1 MKRKSMAPALIKGGI
16 FTIVTLLVTAILGI
30 TIANTGL
37 GDTTQYHAVFS
48 DVTGLNVG
56 DDVRIAGVRIG
67 QVDDIDVV
75 DRRLAD
81 VRFAIQSDRR
91 LPAGVTAVVKYRNL
105 VGQRYVEL
113 DQGVG
118 PIDQTLPPGGK
129 IPLSHTQPA
138 LDLTELFNGFQPLFQ
153 ALSPN
158 DVNQLSD
165 EIVQVLDG
173 DGVTVDNLVANTA
186 SLTTTLANKDQVIGR
201 VIDNLNSVLN
211 TVNSRGDEL
220 SNMVTTL
227 QQLVSGLAQD
237 RRPIGN
243 AITALSGL
251 TTATGNLLQLSRPG
265 LKQSI
270 SALGKVSTTLAHNTP
285 LLNTFLHNLPVK
297 FQKIATATSYGSW
310 FNFFLC
316 QATVTGVTVA
326 PGAAPGA
333 GPAIGIPVTES
344 RCRQ

>member
-1 MKRKSMAPALIKGGI
+1 MKRKSLLPALIKGAI
-16 FTIVTLLVTAILGI
+16 FTVVTLLATAILGI

-37 GDTTQYHAVFS
+37 GDTTVYHAVFS

-56 DDVRIAGVRIG
+56 DDVRIAGVRVG
-67 QVDDIDVV
+67 QVNQIGVV

-81 VRFAIQSDRR
+81 VQFAIQSDRR
-91 LPAGVTAVVKYRNL
+91 LPAAVTAVVKYRNL

-118 PIDQTLPPGGK
+118 PVDQLLPPGGT
-129 IPLSHTQPA
+129 IPLARTQPA

-158 DVNQLSD
+158 AVNQLSD
-165 EIVQVLDG
+165 EIVQVLQG
-173 DGVTVDNLVANTA
+173 DGVTVDSLVANTA
-186 SLTTTLANKDQVIGR
+186 SLTTTLANKDHVIGQ

-211 TVNSRGDEL
+211 TINSRGNEL
-220 SNMVTTL
+220 STMVTTL
-227 QQLVSGLAQD
+227 QELVSGLAQD
-237 RRPIGN
+237 RKPIGN
-243 AITALSGL
+243 AISALSNL

-265 LKQSI
+265 LRQSI
-270 SALGKVSTTLAHNTP
+270 SALGRVSTTLADNTP
-285 LLNTFLHNLPVK
+285 ELNTFLHNLPIK
-297 FQKIATATSYGSW
+297 FQKIATAASYGSW

-326 PGAAPGA
+326 PGASPGS
-333 GPAIGIPVTES
+333 GPAIGIPVTEP
-344 RCRQ
+344 RCRS

>member
-1 MKRKSMAPALIKGGI
+1 MKRKSIAPALIKGGI
-16 FTIVTLLVTAILGI
+16 FTLVTLLVTAVLGI

-37 GDTTQYHAVFS
+37 GDTTEYHAVFS

-56 DDVRIAGVRIG
+56 DDIRIAGVRVG
-67 QVDDIDVV
+67 QVDQISVV

-81 VRFAIQSDRR
+81 VRFAIQADHT
-91 LPAGVTAVVKYRNL
+91 LPAGVTAIVKYRNL
-105 VGQRYVEL
+105 VGQRYIEL

-118 PIDQTLPPGGK
+118 AIDRTLPPGGR
-129 IPLSHTQPA
+129 IPLADTQPA

-153 ALSPN
+153 ALSPG
-158 DVNQLSD
+158 DVNQLSN

-186 SLTTTLANKDQVIGR
+186 SLTTTLAGKDQVIGR

-251 TTATGNLLQLSRPG
+251 TNATANLLQLSRPG

-270 SALGKVSTTLAHNTP
+270 SALGEVSSTLAHNTP
-285 LLNTFLHNLPVK
+285 LLNTFLHNLPIK
-297 FQKIATATSYGSW
+297 YQKIATAASYGSW

-326 PGAAPGA
+326 PDGGSGIAPA
-333 GPAIGIPVTES
+333 LGIPVTES
-344 RCRQ
+344 RCKS